1 MHHGPKFAVVFERTT
16 WNLSRVRR
24 FFGCQLQE
32 AKVEV
37 TAPPNYTI
45 LDELFGLDQAGAWS
59 NESLYN
65 WGNHWGIGTCGFSW
79 GS

>member
-1 MHHGPKFAVVFERTT
+1 MHHGPIFSLFLKKTRGISPGFGVFF
-16 WNLSRVRR
+16 SC

-59 NESLYN
+59 NESRKT
-65 WGNHWGIGTCGFSW
+65 IGVTIG
-79 GS
+79 G